1 MKFEWQTGEMN
12 DLINDV
18 ATELKS
24 YERNILQ
31 TIEDERHS
39 LHKRKNVCIERELD
53 LQQKIS
59 RLSSGDINKK

>member
-18 ATELKS
+18 ATELNR
-24 YERNILQ
+24 YERNILE

-39 LHKRKNVCIERELD
+39 LRKRKNVCIERELD